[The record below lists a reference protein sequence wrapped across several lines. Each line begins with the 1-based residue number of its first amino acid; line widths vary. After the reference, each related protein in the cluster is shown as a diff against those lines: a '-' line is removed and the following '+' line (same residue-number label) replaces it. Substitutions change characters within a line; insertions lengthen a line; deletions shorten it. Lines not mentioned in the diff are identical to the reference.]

1 MPRTRG
7 AQKTNVILAI
17 DTATPAVTAGVVRLE
32 GVEVLAE
39 RVTVDARAHAEQLTP
54 NVLAALADAGLTVND
69 LDAVV
74 VGCGP
79 GPFTGL
85 RVGMATAAAYGH
97 ALGVPV
103 HGVCSLDAIGVES
116 GATTSEILVVTD
128 ARRREVYWAR
138 YRDGVRVDGPAVDAP
153 ADVPAD
159 AQAVA
164 GSPEHAALFDLPTAV
179 ARLSDGVGPG
189 ARRRRLDGRAG
200 AVGSAVSAPSRRQTR
215 RRWPDDGRV
224 RLVDPPRRR
233 PMRGAGGPAVRRRR
247 PVAGAGVP
255 GGAGGEAHPLRRRPR
270 RRQARRLRR
279 DLPARPKARLTS
291 TRFIP
296 SGWTPRTRAKASA
309 GG

>member
-1 MPRTRG
+1 M
-7 AQKTNVILAI
+7 ILAM

-32 GVEVLAE
+32 DVAVLAE

-103 HGVCSLDAIGVES
+103 YGVCSLDAIGIES

-138 YRDGVRVDGPAVDAP
+138 YRDGVRVDGPAVNAP

-159 AQAVA
+159 AHAVA
-164 GSPEHAALFDLPTAV
+164 GSPEHAALFDLPRVSPVYPTASGLV
-179 ARLSDGVGPG
+179 RSPT
-189 ARRRRLDGRAG
+189 GR
-200 AVGSAVSAPSRRQTR
+200 PSRRRWFRCICVVPTPNP
-215 RRWPDDGRV
+215 RRWLDDSRV
-224 RLVDPPRRR
+224 RLVDPPRRH
-233 PMRGAGGPAVRRRR
+233 PVRGVGGPAVRRR
-247 PVAGAGVP
+247 
-255 GGAGGEAHPLRRRPR
+255 
-270 RRQARRLRR
+270 
-279 DLPARPKARLTS
+279 
-291 TRFIP
+291 
-296 SGWTPRTRAKASA
+296 
-309 GG
+309 